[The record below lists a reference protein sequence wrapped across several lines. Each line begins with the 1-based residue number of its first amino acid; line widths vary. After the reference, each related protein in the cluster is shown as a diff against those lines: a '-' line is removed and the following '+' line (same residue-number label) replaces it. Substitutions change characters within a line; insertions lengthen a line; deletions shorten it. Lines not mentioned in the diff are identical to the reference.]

1 MSTTKV
7 IPHLGELRLADS
19 GIPVTFSIALPQSC
33 THIPTEEVVAY
44 LNQQQGVLS
53 AAFEPL
59 LPSSSLPQSSLSL
72 TVTYAPDTTGARRIS
87 SLLSSLPPPL
97 PPLSPVPFDREVV
110 VSNSEEQVILFT
122 EHNSVMC
129 PDVNSVR

>member
-1 MSTTKV
+1 
-7 IPHLGELRLADS
+7 
-19 GIPVTFSIALPQSC
+19 
-33 THIPTEEVVAY
+33 
-44 LNQQQGVLS
+44 
-53 AAFEPL
+53 
-59 LPSSSLPQSSLSL
+59 
-72 TVTYAPDTTGARRIS
+72 
-87 SLLSSLPPPL
+87 LPPPL